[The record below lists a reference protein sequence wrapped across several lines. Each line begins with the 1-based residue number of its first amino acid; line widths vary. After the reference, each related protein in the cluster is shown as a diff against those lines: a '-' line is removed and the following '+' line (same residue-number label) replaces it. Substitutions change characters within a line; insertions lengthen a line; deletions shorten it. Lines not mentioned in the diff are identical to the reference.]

1 MAVLEADIRQI
12 KLEDQEEKSNLKVQ
26 SSLTTKVLN
35 LSPVVGIGI
44 RHKRFLTFCSEPI
57 C

>member
-1 MAVLEADIRQI
+1 MAVPEADIRQI

-35 LSPVVGIGI
+35 LSPAVGTGI
-44 RHKRFLTFCSEPI
+44 RHKKFLLTF
-57 C
+57 

>member
-1 MAVLEADIRQI
+1 MLEPGADTRQI
-12 KLEDQEEKSNLKVQ
+12 KVVEEKSNLKVQ

-35 LSPVVGIGI
+35 LSPVVGTGI
-44 RHKRFLTFCSEPI
+44 RHKGCLTSCSKPI